1 MLKSSLCDCSDACI
15 LVKGTIRVNKT
26 GTAAAP
32 NNEDQKVTFKNSP
45 PFTNCISEIN
55 NTQKGSAKD
64 IDILMQMYNVIEY
77 SDNYS
82 KTSGSLWKYYKD
94 IPAVHENSNIVKFN
108 EANDTDSFNSKAKII
123 GKTNNNVEINNV
135 EIMVP

>member
-82 KTSGSLWKYYKD
+82 KTLEAYGNIIKIYQQCMRIVILLNLMRQM
-94 IPAVHENSNIVKFN
+94 IPIHLILKQ
-108 EANDTDSFNSKAKII
+108 K
-123 GKTNNNVEINNV
+123 
-135 EIMVP
+135 